1 MTRRVI
7 AVATVSI
14 LTSIYQRY
22 FNVSISGTL
31 VYLSAVLS
39 GIILVFG
46 ISEIWYFEVS
56 ISGTFE
62 YLSAVFELPKSGIF
76 EVSISGAFE
85 YLLARYPLYR
95 NICDVK
101 EMDNGYRYSNNEMH
115 IGDTYEYI

>member
-1 MTRRVI
+1 MV
-7 AVATVSI
+7 
-14 LTSIYQRY
+14 
-22 FNVSISGTL
+22 FPK
-31 VYLSAVLS
+31 YLLAVLS
-39 GIILVFG
+39 GIHLVFG

-56 ISGTFE
+56 ISGTFG

-101 EMDNGYRYSNNEMH
+101 EMDKDNDKR
-115 IGDTYEYI
+115 